1 MRRRLVKDGKV
12 AAAEAFIEDSNRSIQ
27 LVGKEARD

>member
-1 MRRRLVKDGKV
+1 MRRRLVKNGKV

-27 LVGKEARD
+27 LIGKEARD